1 MTRNANDLVAY
12 QQRNVRGSPMTV
24 AAHALAFGYPGR
36 TIGAGLGLALDE
48 GEVLAVLGPNGSG
61 KTTLFRTLLG
71 LLDARGGSVSIGG
84 RPLTDLGRAE
94 IARAIAYVPQASSA
108 YFDFSVL
115 EMVTMGRTAHLGAF
129 AQPGQRDR
137 ALASEALARLGIS
150 ALAERSIAEVSGGER
165 QLALIARALVTEAKA
180 IVLDEPTAN
189 LDFGNQARVLA
200 EIGRLRDDGI
210 AVLLC
215 THDPDHALEIADRA
229 LLLREGKVLAQGP
242 TATVLTGENLSALY
256 GLPVKVMRIAGG
268 GLRAFAAGP
277 SSQAQS
283 TNLR

>member
-1 MTRNANDLVAY
+1 
-12 QQRNVRGSPMTV
+12 MTV
-24 AAHALAFGYPGR
+24 SAHALAFGYPGR
-36 TIGAGLGLALDE
+36 VIGAGLDLALGE

-71 LLDARGGSVSIGG
+71 LLDAHGGSIAIGG
-84 RPLTDLGRAE
+84 RPLATLGRAE
-94 IARAIAYVPQASSA
+94 IARTIAYVPQASSA

-137 ALASEALARLGIS
+137 ALANEALARLGIS

-165 QLALIARALVTEAKA
+165 QLALIARALVTEARA

-256 GLPVKVMRIAGG
+256 GLPVKVVPVEGG
-268 GLRAFAAGP
+268 GLRAFADGP
-277 SSQAQS
+277 SPSAQS
-283 TNLR
+283 ANSR

>member
-1 MTRNANDLVAY
+1 
-12 QQRNVRGSPMTV
+12 
-24 AAHALAFGYPGR
+24 
-36 TIGAGLGLALDE
+36 
-48 GEVLAVLGPNGSG
+48 
-61 KTTLFRTLLG
+61 
-71 LLDARGGSVSIGG
+71 
-84 RPLTDLGRAE
+84 
-94 IARAIAYVPQASSA
+94 
-108 YFDFSVL
+108 
-115 EMVTMGRTAHLGAF
+115 
-129 AQPGQRDR
+129 
-137 ALASEALARLGIS
+137 
-150 ALAERSIAEVSGGER
+150 
-165 QLALIARALVTEAKA
+165 
-180 IVLDEPTAN
+180 
-189 LDFGNQARVLA
+189 
-200 EIGRLRDDGI
+200 LRDDGI